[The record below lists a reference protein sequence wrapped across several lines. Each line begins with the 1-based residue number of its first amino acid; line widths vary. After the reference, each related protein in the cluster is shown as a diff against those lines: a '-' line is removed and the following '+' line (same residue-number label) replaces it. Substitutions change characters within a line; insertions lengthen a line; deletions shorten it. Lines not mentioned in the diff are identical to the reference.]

1 MTFRFLMFSEEKE
14 NFVVE
19 IIASPSTTFYEF
31 HKLILKTCG
40 YTEEENHVF
49 LICNEDWKVKEKIY
63 LHDSNNIGYD
73 EDIFLMG
80 NTTLDDFIEEEGQRL
95 AYVYEKKSKK
105 SLLIELVENIFGQ
118 QTERAYVNRQK
129 GTPPRQHEEET
140 EEYNIPTNN
149 IPILQLAN
157 NTEVEETEEG
167 ALFSD
172 DELDMDGFEVSEIQ

>member
-1 MTFRFLMFSEEKE
+1 MFSEEKE

-73 EDIFLMG
+73 EDMFLMG

-105 SLLIELVENIFGQ
+105 SSKSTKKETRSNSKIEQ
-118 QTERAYVNRQK
+118 AVNSRK
-129 GTPPRQHEEET
+129 KKK
-140 EEYNIPTNN
+140 N
-149 IPILQLAN
+149 LSFL
-157 NTEVEETEEG
+157 
-167 ALFSD
+167 
-172 DELDMDGFEVSEIQ
+172 